1 MSVAVG
7 DKLLS
12 FLAHRCERPGGRESV
27 SPSTMNPGFF
37 TSNGV
42 IRNSRLQDIVNDRV
56 LGVGDLGKLRFALV
70 DLTGEKLNRPE
81 FAGHRDLEQGGVGS
95 MAKLACMYAIYQ
107 LQFDLQHFLTIGSSP
122 PEEKRFFAG
131 MREFWRISQLPI
143 KEKKV
148 TNIFPARPRI
158 DLVPSI
164 VGSLVRVDGRFIPI
178 PRPYSS
184 PDLEEMFKIENGV
197 VRFKGGDQTKVDLAA
212 PPRFGTLSQE
222 ARAYQA
228 RFAPDGNLTE
238 ARKLTFADRLFLM
251 IDDSDNP
258 CSHTCIENV
267 SFLYITSSIWQ
278 ADIYRPERG
287 GGLWEGNNQDPGNK
301 FAWKKPPVPQGNP
314 KADFV
319 SGTPASIAALFT
331 LMEQDRLVGKNA
343 CINMRHLT
351 DRRKSDIPG
360 GSFNRSF
367 FQDGLKKAVIFPERI
382 HAKIGIG
389 DARDD
394 SALIVRDVDPT
405 PRAPVRVRTRIRYVA
420 VGCDDVAG
428 VKELHDLIVR
438 LDTCIRENNG
448 LMTKQDA

>member
-1 MSVAVG
+1 MTVAVG
-7 DKLLS
+7 DKLLA
-12 FLAHRCERPGGRESV
+12 FLDHRCERPGGRV
-27 SPSTMNPGFF
+27 SLNPSTMNPGFF
-37 TSNGV
+37 TPTNV
-42 IRNSRLQDIVNDRV
+42 VRNSRLQGIINDRV
-56 LGVGDLGKLRFALV
+56 LRVGNLGKLRFALV
-70 DLTGEKLNRPE
+70 DLTGEKLNKPE
-81 FAGHRDLEQGGVGS
+81 FAGHRDLEVGGVGS
-95 MAKLACMYAIYQ
+95 MAKLACMYATYQ
-107 LQFDLQHFLTIGSSP
+107 LQFDLQHFLTLGSVP
-122 PEEKRFFAG
+122 PEEKKFFSG
-131 MREFWRISQLPI
+131 MREFWRLSQLPI
-143 KEKKV
+143 KGKKV
-148 TNIFPARPRI
+148 TNIFPARPKI
-158 DLVPSI
+158 DLLSSI

-184 PDLEEMFKIENGV
+184 PDLEEMFKVENGV
-197 VRFKGGDQTKVDLAA
+197 VKFKGSDKTKVDFAN
-212 PPRFGTLSQE
+212 PPGFGTLSPE

-228 RFAPDGNLTE
+228 QFNPDGNLKE

-258 CSHTCIENV
+258 CSHTVIENV
-267 SFLYITSSIWQ
+267 SFLYIISSIWQ

-301 FAWKKPPVPQGNP
+301 FAWQKPPVPQGNP

-319 SGTPASIAALFT
+319 SGTPASVAALWT
-331 LMEQDRLVGKNA
+331 LMEQDRLVSKNA
-343 CINMRHLT
+343 SISMRNLT
-351 DRRKSDIPG
+351 DRKKSDLPG

-405 PRAPVRVRTRIRYVA
+405 PRAPVKVRTRIRYVA

-438 LDTCIRENNG
+438 LDDCIRENNG
-448 LMTKQDA
+448 LMTNQDA

>member
-1 MSVAVG
+1 MTLAVG
-7 DKLLS
+7 DKLLA
-12 FLAHRCERPGGRESV
+12 FLAHRCERPGGRVSV

-37 TSNGV
+37 TPTGV
-42 IRNSRLQDIVNDRV
+42 SRNQRLQDILNDRV

-70 DLTGEKLNRPE
+70 DLTGDKLNKPE
-81 FAGHRDLEQGGVGS
+81 FAGHRELEQGGVGS
-95 MAKLACMYAIYQ
+95 MAKLACMYAAYQ
-107 LQFDLQHFLTIGSSP
+107 LQFDLQHFLTIGP
-122 PEEKRFFAG
+122 PPDEKKFFAG
-131 MREFWRISQLPI
+131 MREFWRLSQVPT
-143 KEKKV
+143 KGKKV
-148 TNIFPARPRI
+148 TNIFPAKPRI
-158 DLVPSI
+158 DLLSSI
-164 VGSLVRVDGRFIPI
+164 VGSLVRVDGGFIPI

-184 PDLEEMFKIENGV
+184 PDLEEMFKIDNGV
-197 VRFKGGDQTKVDLAA
+197 VKFKGSDKTKVDFAS
-212 PPRFGTLSQE
+212 PPSFGTLSQE
-222 ARAYQA
+222 ARAYQSQ
-228 RFAPDGNLTE
+228 FAPDGNLKE

-267 SFLYITSSIWQ
+267 SFFYIISSIWQ

-301 FAWKKPPVPQGNP
+301 FAWHKPPVPQGDP

-319 SGTPASIAALFT
+319 SGTPASIAALYT
-331 LMEQDRLVGKNA
+331 LMEQDRLVSKNA
-343 CINMRHLT
+343 CISMRDLT
-351 DRRKSDIPG
+351 SRRKSDIPG

-367 FQDGLKKAVIFPERI
+367 FHDGLKKAVIFPERI

-405 PRAPVRVRTRIRYVA
+405 PQAPVKVRTRIRYVA

-428 VKELHDLIVR
+428 VRELHDLIVR

-448 LMTKQDA
+448 LMRKQDA